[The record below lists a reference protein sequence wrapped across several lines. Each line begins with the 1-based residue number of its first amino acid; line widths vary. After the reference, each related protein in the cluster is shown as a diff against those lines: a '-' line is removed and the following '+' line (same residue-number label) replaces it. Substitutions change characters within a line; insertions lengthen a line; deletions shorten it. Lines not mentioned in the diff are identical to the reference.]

1 MGYFVYVLVSLKRRK
16 FYVGQ
21 TNDLADR
28 LRRHNEGRV
37 KSTKAYRPWSMVYFE
52 KYETRAE
59 SMRRERELK
68 SLKGTAKFLE
78 LVGAARC
85 AG

>member
-1 MGYFVYVLVSLKRRK
+1 MSFFVYVLESLKTGG

-21 TNDLADR
+21 TNDLTDR

-37 KSTKAYRPWSMVYFE
+37 RSTKAYAPWSMVYFE

-59 SMRRERELK
+59 AVERERELK
-68 SLKGTAKFLE
+68 SFKGTAKFLE
-78 LVGAARC
+78 LVGVAKR
-85 AG
+85 